1 MRWHLYSAGLLLY
14 GLGMVAL
21 GVIILVQGNVVLTYA
36 ALIGGIVICAH
47 AIHCFINYFSK
58 NGNNQP
64 KHDNSALITGIF
76 NLAAG
81 IIVMILPDLTMFL
94 LIKIFALYV
103 LLNAAVKLIDFVI
116 ARKNH
121 VSGRVYDF
129 IAFIFFLA
137 FGVILLFTNEL
148 NKKAFL
154 ILAGVYCIAYGV
166 SQLNDFVVKIIPQRT
181 KNRFRR
187 RIRVSVPVFI
197 STFMPLSFMKKINSM
212 LDEKMDRT
220 EAINSFEKELDSK
233 NDGLPPDIEVLIHVS
248 GDGVG
253 TFGHCDLCFEGEIIS
268 YGNYDEES
276 YKLARGLGDGIF
288 FTCEKKRYIRF
299 SVTHDHK
306 TIFCYGLRL
315 TPEQKE
321 RVRKEIQKIKDSVFP
336 WQPPYEKAL
345 AEGKDAKLA
354 DFPDYCSKLWNGT
367 RSHFYKFYDGKFKTY
382 FVCSTNCVLLADS
395 ILGKTGS
402 DIVKIDGLIAPG
414 TYFDYMQRE
423 YLMKDSFVI
432 SRTIYNKDNT
442 ERLPDEDSWYVDGK
456 GKNGKDRID

>member
-1 MRWHLYSAGLLLY
+1 MRWHLYNAGLIAF
-14 GLGMVAL
+14 GLAMIAL
-21 GVIILVQGNVVLTYA
+21 GIVILVQGNVVLTYA
-36 ALIGGIVICAH
+36 ALIGGIVILIH
-47 AIHCFINYFSK
+47 SVHCFLNFILKRND
-58 NGNNQP
+58 GNRERN
-64 KHDNSALITGIF
+64 KSFLVTGIF
-76 NLAAG
+76 NLIAG
-81 IIVMILPDLTMFL
+81 ILVLVLPDLTMFI
-94 LIKIFALYV
+94 LIKIFSLYM
-103 LLNAAVKLIDFVI
+103 LLNAIVKLIDFMI
-116 ARKNH
+116 SRRNH
-121 VSGRVYDF
+121 VDGVVYDF
-129 IAFIFFLA
+129 IAFLFFLV
-137 FGVILLFTNEL
+137 FGLILLFANQL
-148 NKKAFL
+148 NKQAFL
-154 ILAGVYCIAYGV
+154 ILAGVYCIAYGI
-166 SQLNDFVVKIIPQRT
+166 SQLNDFIVKIIPQRT
-181 KNRFRR
+181 KNKFRR

-220 EAINSFEKELDSK
+220 EAINNFEKELDSK

-321 RVRKEIQKIKDSVFP
+321 LVRAEIQKIKDSVYP
-336 WQPPYEKAL
+336 WQPPFEKAL
-345 AEGKDAKLA
+345 AEGKDARLA

-367 RSHFYKFYDGKFKTY
+367 HSHFYKFREGKFKTY

-395 ILGKTGS
+395 ILGKTGT

-442 ERLPDEDSWYVDGK
+442 ERLPDEDSWYVNGK